1 MAPPLARLSGAVGV
15 ASEDRAALGISLALE
30 SLPAVCK
37 FQGL

>member
-15 ASEDRAALGISLALE
+15 ASEDCAAFGISPALE